1 MNADL
6 LAVRFLFASA
16 GCLAA
21 GLGMWGVTLLLRR
34 YLPALA
40 AQRSIWLLAQLA
52 IAITFV
58 VLMAPQAR
66 RLQVT
71 PVFEIDAAEVVHA
84 RSIAAANETPDQSV
98 KTGDGGRSWL
108 ATAAWIWLAAY
119 VAGLMLALLRLWQ
132 GQRSVTHL
140 VRIATPIAGRQSGP
154 RILEIDAPVSP
165 MLLGLLRPR
174 LLLPRS
180 LNDFDPLQ
188 QQLIVE
194 HELTHWRRHDLWWLA
209 AASLLSA
216 LFWFNPALR
225 MLRAHLAWAQE
236 LGCDRDVLRG
246 RPAAQRKA
254 YAAAL
259 VAQLRLGRSGM
270 GQALAFGGVGA
281 DTVAARLHLIRTP
294 AGRTGW
300 TRCAGLAGLGAAF
313 AASLM
318 LQPALAWH
326 DDTASRRALDCTVMI
341 DAASGEHLVEQGDC
355 STRVTPASTFNIVV
369 SLMGYDSGVLRDAH
383 SPVLPFKPGYADWI
397 ESWHTSTDPT
407 SWIRN
412 STVWY
417 AQQVAARIGAGAV
430 RDYVARFDYGNRD
443 LSGDADA
450 PDGEMSAW
458 FNGSLQVSPL
468 EQAAFLRKVVR
479 RELGLTPHAYDTSAQ
494 LLRLPALAN
503 GWQVYGKTGTAHGAL
518 PGGGEDPT
526 RAYGWFV
533 GWASKHGRTVVFAR
547 MVLQPRDPERAAG
560 PALKQAFLRALPATL
575 DRL

>member
-1 MNADL
+1 MSADL

-21 GLGMWGVTLLLRR
+21 GLGVWGVTLLLRR

-58 VLMAPQAR
+58 VLMLPQAQ

-71 PVFEIDAAEVVHA
+71 PVFEIDAAEVVEA
-84 RSIAAANETPDQSV
+84 RSVAPMNDTSNQAAKA
-98 KTGDGGRSWL
+98 GGGGRSWL

-119 VAGLMLALLRLWQ
+119 VAGLAIAVLRLWQ
-132 GQRSVTHL
+132 GQRSVDRL
-140 VRIATPIAGRQSGP
+140 ARIASPVARRQPGP
-154 RILEIDAPVSP
+154 RTLEIDAPVSP

-180 LNDFDPLQ
+180 LRDFDPLQ

-209 AASLLSA
+209 AASLLQA

-225 MLRAHLAWAQE
+225 MLRTHLAWAQE

-246 RPAAQRKA
+246 RPDAQRKA

-259 VAQLRLGRSGM
+259 VAQLRLQRVAM
-270 GQALAFGGVGA
+270 GPALAFGGVGV
-281 DTVAARLHLIRTP
+281 DTVAARLALIRTP
-294 AGRTGW
+294 ARRAGW
-300 TRCAGLAGLGAAF
+300 TRCIGLAGLALAFGANLA
-313 AASLM
+313 

-326 DDTASRRALDCTVMI
+326 EDALAGSLDCTLMI

-355 STRVTPASTFNIVV
+355 ATRVTPASTFNIVV

-383 SPVLPFKPGYADWI
+383 APVLPFKPGYADWN
-397 ESWHTSTDPT
+397 ESWRTTTDPT
-407 SWIRN
+407 GWIRN

-417 AQQVAARIGAGAV
+417 AQQVAARIGAGGV

-450 PDGEMSAW
+450 PDGEMSSW
-458 FNGSLQVSPL
+458 FNGSLRISAL
-468 EQAAFLRKVVR
+468 EQGAFLRKVVR

-494 LLRLPALAN
+494 LLRLPALSN
-503 GWQVYGKTGTAHGAL
+503 GWDVYGKTGTARGVL
-518 PGGGEDPT
+518 PDGGEDMT

-533 GWASKHGRTVVFAR
+533 GWASKGGRTVVFAR
-547 MVLQPRDPERAAG
+547 MVLQPRDPEQAAG
-560 PALKQAFLRALPATL
+560 PALKAAFLRTLPATL